1 MVECPDR
8 LPVSPWQRKRHPLD
22 TNNRAISKN
31 TSTIGDATALRSSRW
46 PSDRPPHQ
54 DRPPEPTGESSGP
67 TPNTTDRCERLNTRN
82 CDGVGLAS
90 GDRLRPRQAA
100 AVGGAERRAGPERP
114 LQLDHHRASGAGALG
129 RRGGG
134 GGSAEVVGS
143 GSGLGAGGLGGVGAL
158 GGDGGG
164 DGGGGGAT
172 TK

>member
-46 PSDRPPHQ
+46 PGDRPPHQ

-90 GDRLRPRQAA
+90 GDRLRPHEAA

-114 LQLDHHRASGAGALG
+114 LQLDHHRASTRATH
-129 RRGGG
+129 
-134 GGSAEVVGS
+134 
-143 GSGLGAGGLGGVGAL
+143 
-158 GGDGGG
+158 
-164 DGGGGGAT
+164 GAT
-172 TK
+172 QRAEPNRPSADAPPEPPNAPRRHLECVVE